1 MPRSASLKQPGAH
14 GAVSHS
20 AEADSPLPMA
30 RGPSLLVIDDDR
42 AIRRLLNREL
52 RTAGYQVCE
61 MKPSAE
67 ALARAARDRFDVLI
81 LDIDAPTGGG
91 AEAIRM
97 IREDSP
103 VPILA
108 LSLRADEDAAVDALE
123 SGADDFIRKPFSI
136 KELLARVSNALRRK
150 SREEGKPTSVVTG
163 DLEIDLLHRRVRSR
177 GREVHL
183 PPKQYEVLRALTEAA
198 DKVVPNKEIL
208 CAVWGPRGIDRII
221 HLRLAIREL
230 RRKLEPDPSRP
241 QYILTET
248 RVGYRLEVPKRATS
262 RHGRPTGAG

>member
-1 MPRSASLKQPGAH
+1 
-14 GAVSHS
+14 
-20 AEADSPLPMA
+20 MA

-61 MKPSAE
+61 MEPSAE

-81 LDIDAPTGGG
+81 LDIDAPTGG

-103 VPILA
+103 VPIVA
-108 LSLRADEDAAVDALE
+108 LSLRPDEDTAVDALE
-123 SGADDFIRKPFSI
+123 SGADDFIRKPFSTR
-136 KELLARVSNALRRK
+136 ELLARVRNALRRK
-150 SREEGKPTSVVTG
+150 SREEGKPTPVVTG
-163 DLEIDLLHRRVRSR
+163 DLAIDLLHRRVRSR
-177 GREVHL
+177 GKEVHL
-183 PPKQYEVLRALTEAA
+183 PAKQYEVLRALTEAA
-198 DKVVPNKEIL
+198 DKVVPHKEIL
-208 CAVWGPRGIDRII
+208 CAVWGPRGVDRII

-230 RRKLEPDPSRP
+230 RRKLEPDPGRP

-248 RVGYRLEVPKRATS
+248 RVGYRLEVQTRATS
-262 RHGRPTGAG
+262 RHPRPAGAG